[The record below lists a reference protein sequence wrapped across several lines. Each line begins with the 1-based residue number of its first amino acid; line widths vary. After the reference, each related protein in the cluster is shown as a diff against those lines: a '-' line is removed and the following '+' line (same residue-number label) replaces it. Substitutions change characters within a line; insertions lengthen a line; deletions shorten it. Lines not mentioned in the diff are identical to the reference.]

1 MNRTLMAAIAGS
13 CTVLLLASPAN
24 QAAAAPAGPGSVQD
38 TVSALESRGYKV
50 IMNKTGSASLERCTV
65 TAMRPGRDVTEL
77 RKNVRERTV
86 ERVVYK
92 TVYLDV
98 AC

>member
-1 MNRTLMAAIAGS
+1 MNKALMAAMTGS

-38 TVSALESRGYKV
+38 TVSMLESRGYKV
-50 IMNKTGSASLERCTV
+50 IMNKTGSAPLERCTV
-65 TAMRPGRDVTEL
+65 GAVRPGRDVTEL

-92 TVYLDV
+92 TVYVDV
-98 AC
+98 SC